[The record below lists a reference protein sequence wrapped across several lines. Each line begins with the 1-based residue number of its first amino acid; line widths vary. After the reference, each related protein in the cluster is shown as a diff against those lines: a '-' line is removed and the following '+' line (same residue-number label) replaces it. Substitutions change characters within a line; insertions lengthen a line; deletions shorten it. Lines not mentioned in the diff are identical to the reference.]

1 MIKIKLKTLLPSRP
15 DDMHKGQRG
24 KLLIIGGYVTEQE
37 TAAPTPFQ
45 ERFGISTLQNFDL
58 NYIGAPALAALGALR
73 TGAGVVTLL
82 SYPEVCEACA
92 AKLFEIV
99 YLPLSEPE
107 SWAKAALSKA
117 EDYQA
122 AVIGPGLGRSKEAM
136 LFAIEMWQK
145 WPKKLLVDGDGLY
158 ALSVVR
164 ENLKARDD
172 AVITPHEGEAARLL
186 NLNSQDVRA
195 DRAESVKKLAD
206 MFGCAVL
213 KGNKTLVAK
222 DGELEQINFGGAEL
236 SVPGSGDV
244 LSGCIGAYLAN
255 GLNNFDAAVLGASIH
270 GMAGDIL
277 RETCGVDGV
286 LASEI
291 ADNLRLAIKNLR
303 DLKDE

>member
-1 MIKIKLKTLLPSRP
+1 M
-15 DDMHKGQRG
+15 
-24 KLLIIGGYVTEQE
+24 TEQE

-164 ENLKARDD
+164 EILKARDD
-172 AVITPHEGEAARLL
+172 AVINPHESEAARLL